1 MRRIIPCPILSEP
14 MANGCTTVEKSL
26 LPRYKSIVLPYFL
39 RRLFTQLPVLFLVVT
54 IVFFLLRLVP
64 GDPVDFIL
72 GENALPEV
80 RESLVKSHRFNDPVW
95 EQYLRYLGNVF
106 TGNLGQSYFSTDSA
120 NKLLAERYLATIH
133 LGLAAMLWAVLLS
146 LPLGIVAGVRQATR
160 LDQSIL
166 IFTLVGVSVPTFY
179 LGPLLALIF
188 SVWLDWFPISGRE
201 LAGSIVLPSLTLGL
215 AMAALLTRFTR
226 ASLLE
231 VLHKDY
237 VRTARAKGLR
247 EFSVIVKHAFRTA
260 LIPVVA
266 ILGLQL
272 GALLTGTVVTEKIFS
287 WPGLGSLLLE
297 SISKRD
303 YALVQGCVLLIAG
316 TYVSVNLLT
325 DFVSAWVDPR
335 FRLTKG
341 QG

>member
-1 MRRIIPCPILSEP
+1 MI
-14 MANGCTTVEKSL
+14 EKS
-26 LPRYKSIVLPYFL
+26 PPTRYKLGVLAYFFK
-39 RRLFTQLPVLFLVVT
+39 RLLTQLPVLFLIVT
-54 IVFFLLRLVP
+54 MVFFLLRLVP

-72 GENALPEV
+72 GENALPEL
-80 RESLVKSHRFNDPVW
+80 RESLIKSHHFDVPLW
-95 EQYLRYLGNVF
+95 EQYLYYLQGVF
-106 TGNLGQSYFSTDSA
+106 TGNLGRSYFFTDSA
-120 NKLLAERYLATIH
+120 NSLLAERYLATVH
-133 LGLAAMLWAVLLS
+133 LGLAALLWAVLLS
-146 LPLGIVAGVRQATR
+146 LPLGIVAGVRKDSR
-160 LDQSIL
+160 LDRSIL
-166 IFTLVGVSVPTFY
+166 LFTLVGISVPTFY

-201 LAGSIVLPSLTLGL
+201 LEGSIVLPSLTLGL

-260 LIPVVA
+260 LIPIVA

-341 QG
+341 